1 MVTIITTGHVHA
13 LLHLKTLIDRLKV
26 MEQSTL
32 TLREREVV
40 QESLQRAYEW
50 AESLLLPDLLQSCL
64 SREGQ
69 QSGGDLDV
77 AQ

>member
-1 MVTIITTGHVHA
+1 MVTIITTRHIHA
-13 LLHLKTLIDRLKV
+13 LLRLKVLIGRLKV

-32 TLREREVV
+32 TPREREVV

-50 AESLLLPDLLQSCL
+50 AESLLPPDLLEACPS
-64 SREGQ
+64 SEERGR
-69 QSGGDLDV
+69 GGRPHV